1 MRLTLSV
8 IKADVGSVGGHTKP
22 SSRMMAT
29 VDCEVGKA
37 IANGLLIDGFVCHTG
52 DDIAIIMTHTRGEG
66 DSEVHQF
73 AWKTFL
79 AATSIAKT
87 SGLYG
92 AGQDLLVDAPSGNV
106 RGAGPAVAELSFDH
120 SLSGSRPAES
130 FMVFAADKCGPGAYN
145 LPLYLAFADPMYC
158 AGLMLPPM
166 IKGFRFHVIDMDHT
180 AGDSVIELDAPSG
193 NVRGA
198 GPAVAELSFDHSL
211 SGSRPAESFMVFAAD
226 KCGPGAYNL
235 PLYLAFADPMYCA
248 GLMLPPMIKGF
259 RFHVIDMDNT
269 AGDSVIE
276 LDAPADGYQIAALL
290 RDNERF
296 GVDRIISRTYGE
308 VAAAVSAQRLH
319 AIAGKYTGKDDP
331 VAIVRNQGIFPAPE
345 EIVSPFA
352 KAHFVGGDARGSH
365 VMPLMPVPLNTPV
378 TGMYCLPIVSCA
390 GFSIDREGCFSES
403 YTDFFDNP
411 AWDEVRRRAQ
421 RKAIEMRSQ
430 GWSGA
435 AMLPYSELEYG
446 GFRDTVSS
454 LLRRFQLRKERK
466 PEAAE

>member
-1 MRLTLSV
+1 
-8 IKADVGSVGGHTKP
+8 
-22 SSRMMAT
+22 MMAT
-29 VDCEVGKA
+29 VEGEVAKA
-37 IANGLLIDGFVCHTG
+37 ICKGLLIDGFICHTG
-52 DDIAIIMTHTRGEG
+52 DDIAIIMSHTRGEG
-66 DSEVHQF
+66 SPEVHQF

-79 AATSIAKT
+79 AATAVAKT

-92 AGQDLLVDAPSGNV
+92 AGQDLLADAPSGNI
-106 RGAGPAVAELSFDH
+106 RGAGPGVAELSFDH
-120 SLSGSRPAES
+120 SLSGPRPAES

-166 IKGFRFHVIDMDHT
+166 IKGFRFHI
-180 AGDSVIELDAPSG
+180 
-193 NVRGA
+193 
-198 GPAVAELSFDHSL
+198 
-211 SGSRPAESFMVFAAD
+211 
-226 KCGPGAYNL
+226 
-235 PLYLAFADPMYCA
+235 
-248 GLMLPPMIKGF
+248 
-259 RFHVIDMDNT
+259 IDMDNT

-276 LDAPADGYQIAALL
+276 LDAPADSYHIAALL

-296 GVDRIISRTYGE
+296 GIDRIISQTYGE

-345 EIVSPFA
+345 EIISPFA

-378 TGMYCLPIVSCA
+378 TGMYCLPIVSCV
-390 GFSIDREGCFSES
+390 GFSIDREGRFSES

-411 AWDEVRRRAQ
+411 AWDEVRQRAQ

-446 GFRDTVSS
+446 GFRDTVST
-454 LLRRFQLRKERK
+454 LLERFRLREERK